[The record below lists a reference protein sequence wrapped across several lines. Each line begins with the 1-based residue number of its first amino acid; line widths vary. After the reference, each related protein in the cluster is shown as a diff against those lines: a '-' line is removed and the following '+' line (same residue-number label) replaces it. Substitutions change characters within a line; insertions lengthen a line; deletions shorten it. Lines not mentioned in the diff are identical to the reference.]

1 MFRFKYPYVL
11 LLLLFAIY
19 LAYVLFKRLNGKET
33 GLNYPAFLV
42 DAFAKNYK
50 HYLYMISYF
59 LPLIALLLMILA
71 LARPQIGKG
80 YEKQETMGIDIMLC
94 LDTSSSMKALDFK
107 PKNRFEVAKKTT
119 LDFVEKRKY
128 DRIGFV
134 AFAGYA
140 ITKCPLTTDKR
151 MLEKIIKDTKL
162 DSIEDGTAIG
172 MAIATAVNRLR
183 KSKAKSKVIILLT
196 DGMNN
201 RGIID
206 PLSAAKLAKEL
217 GIKIYS
223 IGIGTNGFAEIPQ
236 KNAFGIE
243 TYVKV
248 PVEIDEALLTRVSRM
263 TGGEYFR
270 ATDSKKLQTIYS
282 IIDSLEKTKIEV
294 KKYTVWKDEYF
305 DLLFSAL
312 VVLLLYIF
320 LNNIFLRVKE

>member
-1 MFRFKYPYVL
+1 MFRFKYPLVFL
-11 LLLLFAIY
+11 LLPVAFYISY
-19 LAYVLFKRLNGKET
+19 IAYRRFFKKDR
-33 GLNYPAFLV
+33 GLNYSSFLV
-42 DAFAKNYK
+42 ELTLLNYKNY
-50 HYLYMISYF
+50 LYVLSYF
-59 LPLIALLLMILA
+59 LPVIVMFLMIFA
-71 LARPQIGKG
+71 LARPQIGEG

-119 LDFVEKRKY
+119 LEFVKKRKY
-128 DRIGFV
+128 DRIGFI

-151 MLEKIIKDTKL
+151 MLEKIIKDTRL

-183 KSKAKSKVIILLT
+183 KSNAKTKVIILLT
-196 DGMNN
+196 DGVNN
-201 RGIID
+201 RGVID
-206 PLSAAKLAKEL
+206 PLTAAKLAKEL

-243 TYVKV
+243 TYIKV
-248 PVEIDEALLTRVSRM
+248 PVEIDEALLTKVSKM

-270 ATDSKKLQTIYS
+270 ATDSVRLKTIYS

-294 KKYTVWKDEYF
+294 KKFTVWKDEYYP
-305 DLLFSAL
+305 
-312 VVLLLYIF
+312 LLLISLFFILLHIF
-320 LNNIFLRVKE
+320 LNNVFLRVKE